1 MAHFRVLQSH
11 GGSAEHVFGFPG
23 VDFPEVDVPAKD
35 SGAFFQLCR
44 NLPHC
49 HQLEEERS

>member
-11 GGSAEHVFGFPG
+11 GGSAEHVFGFP
-23 VDFPEVDVPAKD
+23 EVDVPAKG